1 MDYLAMGGYGFFVW
15 GAYGVTAL
23 LVALEV
29 LSVRARRRRAL
40 MDARMD
46 ERDGVTVGNISE
58 ALR

>member
-1 MDYLAMGGYGFFVW
+1 MGGYGFYVW
-15 GAYGVTAL
+15 CSYGVTSL